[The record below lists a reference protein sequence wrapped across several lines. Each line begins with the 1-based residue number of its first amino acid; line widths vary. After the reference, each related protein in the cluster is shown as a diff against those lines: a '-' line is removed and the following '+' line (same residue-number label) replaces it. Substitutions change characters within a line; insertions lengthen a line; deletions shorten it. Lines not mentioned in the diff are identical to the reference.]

1 MTAVQPTEPAAP
13 LRRSKSAKSS
23 LAVVKAEE
31 AQLPAVAQSAD
42 DKMMTMLQSIIA
54 NPEIAIERVD
64 QAFTLYEKI
73 EASRARKAFD
83 AAFGRM
89 QSAIPVIA
97 RNGEISTN
105 EKDEKGNKTG
115 KQKGMAKYAYFA
127 DIMEAVQPILDAE
140 GFGLSFRIAQPT
152 PDRVSV
158 TCVLAHSAGHREETA
173 FALPIDTSG
182 AKNNVQG
189 WGSSLAYAKRYTA
202 SAMLNIVS
210 RENIKDDDDG
220 KAAGM
225 PADALATI
233 NEAQAKELRGL
244 IDRSKSNVG
253 AFLAMANAESVDDI
267 LAKDFEGLKLV
278 LMAKLNNG
286 AAK

>member
-1 MTAVQPTEPAAP
+1 MTATQTIEKPA
-13 LRRSKSAKSS
+13 RKISAKATAQNV
-23 LAVVKAEE
+23 AVTSDA
-31 AQLPAVAQSAD
+31 AYSPPAVADAD
-42 DKMMTMLQSIIA
+42 DRMMTMLQNIIA
-54 NPEIAIERVD
+54 NPEIAIKRVD

-89 QSAIPVIA
+89 QSAIPVIT

-105 EKDEKGNKTG
+105 EKDDKGNKTG

-127 DIMEAVQPILDAE
+127 DIMEAVQPILEAE

-158 TCVLAHSAGHREETA
+158 TCVLAHSAGHREETT

-210 RENIKDDDDG
+210 RESTKDDDDG
-220 KAAGM
+220 KAAGL
-225 PADALATI
+225 PSDALATI
-233 NEAQAKELRGL
+233 SEAQAAELEKL
-244 IDRSKSNVG
+244 IADAGSNPSK
-253 AFLAMANAESVDDI
+253 FLAIANAESIGDV

-278 LMAKLNNG
+278 LSAKKKNG
-286 AAK
+286 AGQ